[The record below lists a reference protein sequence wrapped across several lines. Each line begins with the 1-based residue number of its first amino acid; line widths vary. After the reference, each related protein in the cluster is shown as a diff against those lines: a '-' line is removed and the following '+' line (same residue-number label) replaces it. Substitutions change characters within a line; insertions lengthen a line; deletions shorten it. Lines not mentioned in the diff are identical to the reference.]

1 MEVKIVK
8 KALLVLLLFVPFVS
22 AQSINITPYFDGYA
36 TVEIEVPVDDYATQ
50 VTASL
55 VGDHY
60 EDIFVI
66 DENGNPLEYSINGNK
81 IIINTQDAQIV
92 KIVYTTSDLIR
103 QEGLVWTLSLNSE
116 YPVSVI
122 LPEGASLVDVSDV
135 PLEVEGNKITLPAG
149 EIEMSF
155 TTQEVGT
162 GVEDVTTR
170 KEGTSTRTIFA
181 LGTILLVLVVG
192 FILWKR

>member
-1 MEVKIVK
+1 MK

-22 AQSINITPYFDGYA
+22 AQSISITPYFDGYA

-50 VTASL
+50 VTSSL
-55 VGDHY
+55 LGDHY

-66 DENGNPLEYSINGNK
+66 DENGNPLEYSINGNE
-81 IIINTQDAQIV
+81 ITMNTQDAQIV
-92 KIVYTTSDLIR
+92 KIVYSTPDLIR
-103 QEGLVWTLSLNSE
+103 QEGLVWTLSLTSE
-116 YPVSVI
+116 YPVNVI
-122 LPEGASLVDVSDV
+122 LAEGTSLVDVNDA

-149 EIEMSF
+149 EIEISF

-162 GVEDVTTR
+162 ETKDVTM
-170 KEGTSTRTIFA
+170 KEEGTSTRTIFA
-181 LGTILLVLVVG
+181 LGAILLALITG